1 MTTKPA
7 AAIVIAI
14 GLLILIAAASAFPP
28 VTQTMRSMMGLSFGG
43 PSDAFVTGSVPTF
56 IGGISAD
63 KMRLEASEMMGF
75 ADGRGIPSPVPPMM
89 GGSTAA
95 EVDQKLIKTG
105 SLDLVVDSVPETASK
120 LSVIAAGKGGFVQD
134 SSVSEREDGTH
145 FGSVT
150 VRVPAA
156 QFEAMV
162 SEAKELATLVRNES
176 VNGQDVTE
184 QYTDLQARIKNARAQ
199 ETAYLDIMRRAGTI
213 EDILAVQ
220 RELSNVRAQIES
232 MEGSLKYLENAT
244 SYSTLSVSLSEEP
257 SVRLPSK
264 EFRPLSSLREA
275 AQALITVL
283 QGLVTFAIWFVVIG
297 AGMLIPL
304 LVVVYV
310 AYRPVKRF
318 FAPGGRR

>member
-1 MTTKPA
+1 MSNKPA

-14 GLLILIAAASAFPP
+14 GLLILLAAASTVTP
-28 VTQTMRSMMGLSFGG
+28 VNQAMRSMMGLSYGV
-43 PSDAFVTGSVPTF
+43 PSDTFVTGSAPGFMGGVVPE
-56 IGGISAD
+56 

-75 ADGRGIPSPVPPMM
+75 AEGRGIPSPISPQT

-120 LSVIAAGKGGFVQD
+120 LSVIASGKGGFVQD

-145 FGSVT
+145 YGSVT
-150 VRVPAA
+150 IRVPAA
-156 QFEAMV
+156 QFEATV
-162 SEAKELATLVRNES
+162 AEAKGLARLVRNES
-176 VNGQDVTE
+176 VSGQDVTE
-184 QYTDLQARIKNARAQ
+184 QYTDLQARLKNARAQ
-199 ETAYLDIMRRAGTI
+199 ETAYLDIMRRAGSI

-220 RELSNVRAQIES
+220 RELSQVRAQIES

-264 EFRPLSSLREA
+264 EFRPISAAREA

-283 QGLVTFAIWFVVIG
+283 QGLVIFAIWFAIVG
-297 AGMLIPL
+297 AGMTLPM
-304 LVVVYV
+304 LVVLYV
-310 AYRPVKRF
+310 AYRLVKRF
-318 FAPGGRR
+318 LAPKGRR

>member
-1 MTTKPA
+1 MGEVSSMPA
-7 AAIVIAI
+7 
-14 GLLILIAAASAFPP
+14 
-28 VTQTMRSMMGLSFGG
+28 
-43 PSDAFVTGSVPTF
+43 PSPGFAG
-56 IGGISAD
+56 
-63 KMRLEASEMMGF
+63 EMMAFDADLGGDRSF
-75 ADGRGIPSPVPPMM
+75 AAKSIMPVPPMS

-105 SLDLVVDSVPETASK
+105 RLDLVVDSVPETASK

-145 FGSVT
+145 YGSVT

-156 QFEAMV
+156 QFEATV
-162 SEAKELATLVRNES
+162 SEAKALATQVRNES

-199 ETAYLDIMRRAGTI
+199 EGAYLDILKRAGSI
-213 EDILAVQ
+213 EDVLAVQ

-264 EFRPLSSLREA
+264 EFRPLSAAREA
-275 AQALITVL
+275 AQALIAL
-283 QGLVTFAIWFVVIG
+283 AQGLVIFAIWFAIVG
-297 AGMLIPL
+297 AGILLPL
-304 LVVVYV
+304 GVAAYALYRLVRKVLGI
-310 AYRPVKRF
+310 R
-318 FAPGGRR
+318 G